1 MKILN
6 KLKSKLA
13 KAKRKN
19 NRKKNWDLYSKIL
32 INNGF
37 IISREDVTVKADIY
51 YLMESPELLTKVGNI
66 DFNHTNLDGAIVFA
80 SFDRPKGSKARKWIN
95 TTVDNHLLSDKFCEM
110 PESLDIQN
118 IKNKAIISRSQKEYL
133 SGHKLRHK
141 IYPSKNIDILELD
154 GTIENTNAIYKQYKY
169 MIVIENSI
177 TPGYVTEKFLDAI
190 KCGCAILYMGDYEKV
205 KSLGYKNIFKL
216 NDIYEVEELT
226 RKLIDEE
233 SWSEEVAIQNFNN
246 LIKMREDSLD
256 KFLSFP
262 SYHLYM
268 EIKYEDN

>member
-66 DFNHTNLDGAIVFA
+66 DFNHANLDGAIVFA
-80 SFDRPKGSKARKWIN
+80 SFDRPNGSKARKWIN

-110 PESLDIQN
+110 PESLDIKN

-177 TPGYVTEKFLDAI
+177 TPGYVTEKFFDAI

-205 KSLGYKNIFKL
+205 KSLGYKNIYKL

-268 EIKYEDN
+268 ETKYEDN